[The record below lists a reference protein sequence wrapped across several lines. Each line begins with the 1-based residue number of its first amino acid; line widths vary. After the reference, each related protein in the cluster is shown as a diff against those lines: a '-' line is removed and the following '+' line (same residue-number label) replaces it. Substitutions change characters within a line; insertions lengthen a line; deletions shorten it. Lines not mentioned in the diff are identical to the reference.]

1 MQSEGKNNTHTKK
14 HPHTALTVSP
24 CPLSYPVLSHSEQDS
39 LLSLSGPSDP
49 CGPHPLQRSP
59 EAQQVHAS
67 RNLTSTKTS
76 LILTSRPLRP
86 YQGQGAAVCWCLE
99 CVCVVLGKWC
109 GGKKVCVCVCVCEIT
124 QIISNGLK
132 QNPDELLHVL
142 MHHPGQHVVTRT
154 R

>member
-1 MQSEGKNNTHTKK
+1 MTAPSSSPNPCNLKGKTTHTKK

-24 CPLSYPVLSHSEQDS
+24 CPPSYPVLSHSEQDS

-76 LILTSRPLRP
+76 LILTSRPLQTLPGPGGRC
-86 YQGQGAAVCWCLE
+86 VLVLR
-99 CVCVVLGKWC
+99 VCVRSAGVMLWWETRVRVLVKSG
-109 GGKKVCVCVCVCEIT
+109 E
-124 QIISNGLK
+124 
-132 QNPDELLHVL
+132 
-142 MHHPGQHVVTRT
+142 GQSIDLGSSFFI
-154 R
+154 